1 MIRFK
6 LAELLADKSFREK
19 RRIEWREVA
28 AATGIHPSTLSRML
42 STPGYNAKTDNLN
55 ALCRFFSCSIGELVV
70 YVPEESSSDVVE

>member
-6 LAELLADKSFREK
+6 LAALHAEKAFREK

-28 AATGIHPSTLSRML
+28 AATGIHASTLSRML

-55 ALCRFFSCSIGELVV
+55 ALCRFFGCTIGELVE
-70 YVPEESSSDVVE
+70 YVPDDPSS

>member
-42 STPGYNAKTDNLN
+42 STPRYNAKTDNLN
-55 ALCRFFSCSIGELVV
+55 ALCAFFGCTTGDLIV
-70 YVPEESSSDVVE
+70 YVPDEPSD